1 MNESFIFPE
10 IVPTDLIEKDYDCV
24 GDRLDRIELVTYI
37 AEQKRRIREDKTW
50 QYGNQNFKNDDGTP
64 WEMSPGELD
73 IFKAI
78 LFRKYPRIQVITC
91 TQYGKSIT
99 IARGVLSRITTF
111 PTNFMLVV
119 PDTKRGRIIIRYI
132 LADTAN
138 NEYFANKLASIKL
151 NEANR
156 LLMRLLE
163 EKSKVKLTYQILGE
177 DDTPMYGSIEIIT
190 AEAHRKQDSIT
201 SIMGFGGR
209 DIIAD
214 ESALCDDDID
224 AGVHRMMAGKGEDTF
239 LMKIGNS
246 FFRNHFRKSWSD
258 PRFKKIYIDYHV
270 ALAEGRY
277 TQNFIDEALGK
288 PMADVLYE
296 CRFPGADTAD
306 RDGWLPLITEEE
318 IRIAMQPGAHFG
330 EERLGGDIADE
341 GTNESALIKRSTG
354 YAEIPYAKAGIDPMA
369 FTGVIVQEA
378 LKTTH
383 KLVYVDRVGVGAGTY
398 SRLLEV
404 NRTDQKG
411 ALKITGVNSGE
422 QAADP
427 TKFANRRAEMSWRG
441 REWLKTGGKLSND
454 KRWYQLAQIRYKANS
469 RGQIQIMSKD
479 EMRKRGIPS
488 PDVADGYF
496 LTFYDATTALPKMS
510 DEERFF
516 YRKMRENER
525 KGLKNKDSRLAIGRP
540 R

>member
-1 MNESFIFPE
+1 MSNSFIFPK
-10 IVPTDLIEKDYDCV
+10 IVPDDLIESDYDCV
-24 GDRLDRIELVTYI
+24 GDRLNMDEIKEYI
-37 AEQKRRIREDKTW
+37 DEQKRNIKDDRTW
-50 QYGNQNFKNDDGTP
+50 QYGYQNFKNDNGEP
-64 WEMSPGELD
+64 WEMSPGELA

-78 LFRKYPRIQVITC
+78 LFRQHPRIQVVSC

-99 IARGVLSRITTF
+99 VARAIQARITTF
-111 PTNFMLVV
+111 ATNFMLVV

-151 NEANR
+151 NDANR

-177 DDTPMYGSIEIIT
+177 DDTPMYGSVEIIT

-209 DIIAD
+209 DIIAE

-258 PRFKKIYIDYHV
+258 PHFKKIYIDYHI

-277 TQNFIDEALGK
+277 TQGFIDEALGK
-288 PMADVLYE
+288 PMADVLYR

-318 IRIAMQPGAHFG
+318 VRLAMQPGTHFG
-330 EERLGGDIADE
+330 EERLGADIADE
-341 GTNESALIKRSTG
+341 GTNESALIKRSAG
-354 YAEIPYAKAGIDPMA
+354 YAEIPFAKAGIDPMA
-369 FTGVIVQEA
+369 FTGVVVQEVV
-378 LKTTH
+378 KTTH

-404 NRTDQKG
+404 NRTDQRG

-479 EMRKRGIPS
+479 EMRKRGIAS
-488 PDVADGYF
+488 PDIADGYF
-496 LTFYDATTALPKMS
+496 LTFYDAATALPKMS

-525 KGLKNKDSRLAIGRP
+525 KDGRRGQSGFAIGRP